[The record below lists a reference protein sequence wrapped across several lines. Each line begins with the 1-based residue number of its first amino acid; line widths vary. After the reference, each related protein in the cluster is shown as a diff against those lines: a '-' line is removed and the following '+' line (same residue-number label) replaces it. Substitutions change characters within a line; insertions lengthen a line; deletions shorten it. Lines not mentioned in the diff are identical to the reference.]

1 MSLLSA
7 IACLSTVDKYP
18 QEWIYLATLIHLPS
32 TKVLLS
38 VAFEVSTKSEN
49 WSSRSSEKGSNSNFL
64 KVISSELIY

>member
-32 TKVLLS
+32 TKVLFS
-38 VAFEVSTKSEN
+38 VVFEVSTKSEN
-49 WSSRSSEKGSNSNFL
+49 LSSCSSEKGFKSNFL
-64 KVISSELIY
+64 KVITSELIY